1 MVTRATLVSLSMQV
15 TRVGASERPAP
26 LEGGHPGSRRA
37 GGPRSTPAC
46 PVSVSVQRGACAVV
60 PVALDVGNSCFPTG
74 ASFRVSGPCGI
85 LQVTAGLARAEPQVP
100 SDSGFRSRPAAEGC
114 AARHGGPVGGD
125 VGGRSQKLLDTSTIN
140 NSAVLGFEVD
150 TPRLINKRSLAS
162 TQLIG
167 ARRAFR

>member
-46 PVSVSVQRGACAVV
+46 PVSVSVQRGACAEV
-60 PVALDVGNSCFPTG
+60 PWPWTSETPAFPQG
-74 ASFRVSGPCGI
+74 RRSES
-85 LQVTAGLARAEPQVP
+85 RAPAAFCRLRRGWRE
-100 SDSGFRSRPAAEGC
+100 RSRRCPVILAFGADRLQRAA
-114 AARHGGPVGGD
+114 AARQGGPVGGA

>member
-26 LEGGHPGSRRA
+26 LEGGHLGSRRA

-85 LQVTAGLARAEPQVP
+85 LQVMAGLARAEPQVP

-114 AARHGGPVGGD
+114 GCAPRGPRW
-125 VGGRSQKLLDTSTIN
+125 GR
-140 NSAVLGFEVD
+140 
-150 TPRLINKRSLAS
+150 R
-162 TQLIG
+162 
-167 ARRAFR
+167 RRA